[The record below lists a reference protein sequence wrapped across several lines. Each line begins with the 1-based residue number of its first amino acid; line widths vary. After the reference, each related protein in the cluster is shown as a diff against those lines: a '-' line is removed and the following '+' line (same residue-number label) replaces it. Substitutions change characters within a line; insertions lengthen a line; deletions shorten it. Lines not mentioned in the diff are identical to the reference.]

1 MSSPTNVFGSSP
13 VNVFDD
19 SLKIFFSAYGYR
31 KVKSWSCDQCNA
43 FFTCGADIAVDESI
57 AHHLTE
63 CPRLRL
69 LKISK
74 LKEEIKNEILKA
86 EIKNEILKAKI
97 KNEILKADHEKEKH
111 ESSVCLRYYYVGQRH
126 ALENLLSFLE
136 SQ

>member
-31 KVKSWSCDQCNA
+31 KVTSWSCDQCNA
-43 FFTCGADIAVDESI
+43 FFTCGADIAVDESV

-63 CPRLRL
+63 CPGLRL

-86 EIKNEILKAKI
+86 EIKNEILKA
-97 KNEILKADHEKEKH
+97 DHEKEKY

>member
-1 MSSPTNVFGSSP
+1 MSSPANVFGSSP

-86 EIKNEILKAKI
+86 
-97 KNEILKADHEKEKH
+97 DHEKEKH